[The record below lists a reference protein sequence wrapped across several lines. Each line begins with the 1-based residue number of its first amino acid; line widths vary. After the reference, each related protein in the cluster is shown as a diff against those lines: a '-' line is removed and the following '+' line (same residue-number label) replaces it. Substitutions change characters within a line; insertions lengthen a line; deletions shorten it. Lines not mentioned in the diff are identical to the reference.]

1 MRRCHACLPAAHS
14 NSSGI
19 PEIDAVYNTHTVHS
33 TQFTIQNMHR
43 TAHYLH
49 KNERRRF
56 DMDTAARDADALHD
70 SYALYQDTIR
80 TYHHPTKTHDSFF

>member
-1 MRRCHACLPAAHS
+1 
-14 NSSGI
+14 
-19 PEIDAVYNTHTVHS
+19 VYNTHTVHS

-56 DMDTAARDADALHD
+56 DMDTARAAMRTHFTIHTP
-70 SYALYQDTIR
+70 DTKIQYEHTTTLR
-80 TYHHPTKTHDSFF
+80 KLTILSFKYT